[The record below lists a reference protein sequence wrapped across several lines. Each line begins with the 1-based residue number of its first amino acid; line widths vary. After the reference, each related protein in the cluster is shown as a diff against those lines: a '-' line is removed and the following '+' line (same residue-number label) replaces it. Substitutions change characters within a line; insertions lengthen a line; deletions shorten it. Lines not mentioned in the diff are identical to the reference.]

1 MPEQGPKG
9 AIAMLTF
16 LALMSW
22 MLMAFVVCMV
32 AYLLLRMDDDGT
44 SFWVMFLLLITFG
57 LAFATTAWV

>member
-22 MLMAFVVCMV
+22 MLMAFVVCLV
-32 AYLLLRMDDDGT
+32 AYLLLRLDDDGT

-57 LAFATTAWV
+57 LAFATTAWA

>member
-1 MPEQGPKG
+1 MPAQGPKG

-22 MLMAFVVCMV
+22 MLMAFAVCLV
-32 AYLLLRMDDDGT
+32 AYLLLRLDDDGT

-57 LAFATTAWV
+57 LAFATTAWA